1 MKFLVVGDPMLSSA
15 TLGDAVRGVFGDGV
29 EVKGVD
35 WKPASEEEFWFLRSQ
50 VEKLGPDA
58 GKPPVELT
66 EAVKDADV
74 IITHHTPLN
83 KALIQ
88 QSNASFIGVCRAGT
102 ENVDVKAA
110 TEKGIKVMKTMGRN
124 AEAVSD
130 FTIALMLSELRNLA
144 RGHAAL
150 MQGEWKK
157 KYANSAFMGD
167 MRDKTVGLVGFGYI
181 GRLVAHKLSSFNV
194 KILVYDPFVK
204 EDTLRE
210 FGVEP
215 ASLEDLCKQSDFISI
230 HARLSKDT
238 AGLIGKEA
246 FAWMKPTVYL
256 INTARAGLI
265 DEAALVE
272 ALENKK
278 IGGAAL
284 DVFWTEPIPA
294 DHPLLK
300 MDNVTLTPHLAGATK
315 DTFRMTPY
323 LLLREL
329 QRVVE
334 KQAASNWVVN

>member
-1 MKFLVVGDPMLSSA
+1 MKFLVVGDPMISSA
-15 TLGDAVRGVFGDGV
+15 TLGEAVRGVFGDSA
-29 EVKGVD
+29 EINGVD

-58 GKPPVELT
+58 GKPPVELY
-66 EAVKDADV
+66 EAAKDADV
-74 IITHHTPLN
+74 IITHHTPIN
-83 KALIQ
+83 KEIIA
-88 QSNASFIGVCRAGT
+88 QSGASFIGVCRAGT
-102 ENVDVKAA
+102 ENVDVQAA
-110 TEKGIKVMKTMGRN
+110 TQKGIKVMKTMGRN

-130 FTIALMLSELRNLA
+130 FTIALLLCELRNLA

-150 MQGEWKK
+150 VQGEWKK
-157 KYANSAFMGD
+157 KYPNSAFMGD
-167 MRDKTVGLVGFGYI
+167 VNGKTVGLVGFGYI
-181 GRLVAHKLSSFNV
+181 GKMVAHKLSTFNV
-194 KILVYDPFVK
+194 RVVVYDPFVK
-204 EDTLRE
+204 EEVLRE
-210 FGVEP
+210 AGVEP
-215 ASLEDLCKQSDFISI
+215 ISFEELCKQSDFISI

-246 FAWMKPTVYL
+246 FALMKPSAYV

-272 ALENKK
+272 ALQEKK

-284 DVFWTEPIPA
+284 DVFWTEPIAA

-300 MDNVTLTPHLAGATK
+300 MDNVTLTPHLAGATQ

-329 QRVVE
+329 QNVVE
-334 KQAASNWVVN
+334 KKVASNWVVN

>member
-1 MKFLVVGDPMLSSA
+1 MLSSA
-15 TLGDAVRGVFGDGV
+15 TLGEAVRGVFGDKA

-58 GKPPVELT
+58 GKPPVELA

-88 QSNASFIGVCRAGT
+88 QSRATFIGVCRAGT

-144 RGHAAL
+144 RGHSAL

-157 KYANSAFMGD
+157 KYPNSGFMGD

-181 GRLVAHKLSSFNV
+181 GRLVAHKLSTFNV

-204 EDTLRE
+204 GDVLRE

-256 INTARAGLI
+256 VNTARAGLI

-272 ALENKK
+272 ALANKK

-329 QRVVE
+329 QNVVH
-334 KQAASNWVVN
+334 KQASSNWIVN